1 MTSLNDFRNMYW
13 SIIEKKKILEKELQI
28 KDNMLERL
36 HDTIEEL
43 NKEIYN
49 LKINK
54 IDNTETIELQKKL
67 DIYEKKVLYGTIK
80 IIIEHKGFGYITGDD
95 YGDVYFHVSD
105 FCKGELDH
113 RFVNMVVEY
122 QLVITK
128 RGYRAVNVKI

>member
-1 MTSLNDFRNMYW
+1 MSSLNDFKNMYW
-13 SIIEKKKILEKELQI
+13 SIIEKKKILEKEILI

-43 NKEIYN
+43 NKEIYD

-54 IDNTETIELQKKL
+54 IDNSETIELQKKL

-80 IIIEHKGFGYITGDD
+80 TIIAHKGFGYITGDN

-105 FCKGELDH
+105 FCKDELDP

-122 QLVITK
+122 QLIITK
-128 RGYRAVNVKI
+128 KGYRAVNVKI